1 MTESQVI
8 VLGSGAAGLTA
19 AIYLSRY
26 NYQPLVLAG
35 EVYGGKPTWTDKVEN
50 YPGFVEGIAGVQLS
64 QNMIAQAEK
73 LGAQILM
80 EGVKKVDLSQR
91 PFKLWTSSP
100 VEEQPDYLA
109 QALIIATGCKPVM
122 LGLEEEKSYLGR
134 GLALCATCD
143 GPFYKNKVVA
153 VVGGGNSAVQEAHL
167 LSQYARKVILIH
179 RRANWRADKVL
190 VSRLSQL
197 DNLEIIMESEVIG
210 LLGEKYLENIRIKNV
225 INGEEKI
232 ILADGVFL
240 ALGTKPET
248 EFLRGQLELNEKGYI
263 KRMIQI
269 NENRAQTATNV
280 AGVFVAGDV
289 ADERYKQIAV
299 AVGQGAMAGID
310 AVRFLDQL

>member
-8 VLGSGAAGLTA
+8 VLGSGVAGLTA
-19 AIYLSRY
+19 AIYLSCY

-73 LGAQILM
+73 LGAQIIM

-91 PFKLWTSSP
+91 PFKLWTRNS
-100 VEEQPDYLA
+100 VEGEPDYLT
-109 QALIIATGCKPVM
+109 QVLIIATGCQPIM

-143 GPFYKNKVVA
+143 GPFYKNKIVA
-153 VVGGGNSAVQEAHL
+153 VVGGGNSAIQEAHL
-167 LSQYARKVILIH
+167 LSQYAKKVILIH

-190 VSRLSQL
+190 VSRLAEL
-197 DNLEIIMESEVIG
+197 DNLEIMLESEVIG
-210 LLGEKYLENIRIKNV
+210 LLGEKYLQNIRIKNV

-232 ILADGVFL
+232 IATDGLFL

-263 KRMIQI
+263 KRMIKI

>member
-8 VLGSGAAGLTA
+8 VLGSGVAGLTA
-19 AIYLSRY
+19 AIYLSCY

-73 LGAQILM
+73 LGAQIIM

-91 PFKLWTSSP
+91 PFKLWTRNS
-100 VEEQPDYLA
+100 VEGEPDYLT
-109 QALIIATGCKPVM
+109 QVLIIATGCQPIM

-143 GPFYKNKVVA
+143 GPFYKNKIVA
-153 VVGGGNSAVQEAHL
+153 VVGGGNSAIQEAHL
-167 LSQYARKVILIH
+167 LSQYAKKVILIH

-190 VSRLSQL
+190 VSRLAEL
-197 DNLEIIMESEVIG
+197 DNLEIMMESEVIG
-210 LLGEKYLENIRIKNV
+210 LLGEKYLQNIRIKNV

-232 ILADGVFL
+232 IATDGLFL

-263 KRMIQI
+263 KRMIKI